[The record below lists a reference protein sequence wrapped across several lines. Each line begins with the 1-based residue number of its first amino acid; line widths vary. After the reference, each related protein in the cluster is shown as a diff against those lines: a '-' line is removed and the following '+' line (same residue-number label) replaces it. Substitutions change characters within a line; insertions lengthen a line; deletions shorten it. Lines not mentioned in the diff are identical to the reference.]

1 MKTLTALPGILLGT
15 FALVTL
21 TACGPRVSVH
31 FHEDDNFNV
40 TAYASEQSYSVVEL
54 EEMVTMEASFLC
66 GGETHS
72 LGEQD
77 CDLGDGQLCYS
88 AVFCCGEDP
97 SPE

>member
-1 MKTLTALPGILLGT
+1 MKTLTALLSASTLL
-15 FALVTL
+15 AL

-40 TAYASEQSYSVVEL
+40 TAYASDASYSVVEL
-54 EEMVTMEASFLC
+54 EEMVTAEASFLC
-66 GGETHS
+66 GGTTHS

-88 AVFCCGEDP
+88 AVFCCGEAP